1 LLADLHLLLCTTFCL
16 LFSEM
21 FTPYWRTDPLTVAEM
36 QVQAA
41 TEMFSNDA
49 SVALTQLHKVWPKY
63 QHDNYTGRIAALT
76 DDFPLIALS
85 GTLDQ
90 ATLYSWAVNYTRTVN
105 KTLLTFPQA
114 PHATALGNTPVKTHG
129 ALDCAQQIVIGFF
142 VSGGQHVN
150 RTCIDDLQQ
159 LDLGGLEEAT
169 KRQAMARFGTT
180 SLWGSD

>member
-1 LLADLHLLLCTTFCL
+1 
-16 LFSEM
+16 M
-21 FTPYWRTDPLTVAEM
+21 FTPYWLANPLTVAEV
-36 QVQAA
+36 QAQAA

-49 SVALTQLHKVWPKY
+49 SVALTELHKVWPKY
-63 QHDNYTGRIAALT
+63 EHDNYTGRIAAVA
-76 DDFPLIALS
+76 DDFPLIAMS

-114 PHATALGNTPVKTHG
+114 PHATALGNTPVKTPG

-142 VSGGQHVN
+142 VSGGQHLN
-150 RTCIDDLQQ
+150 RTCMADLQQ
-159 LDLGGLEEAT
+159 LDLGGADEAT
-169 KRQAMARFGTT
+169 QAQSTASFGTT